1 MEDKTIKESL
11 PEFYKK
17 YNLGVDGG
25 QSISSVKVEVTKEFV
40 LYIPNFSARKKAVLK
55 HDIHHI
61 VTGYPSTFKGE
72 SEIGAWE
79 IGSGCK
85 HYWAAWVLDASGFMT
100 GIVFNLWGVLKAFAR
115 GRRTRN
121 LYYDDISTEEALHM
135 KVSELEKY
143 LYLDKYP
150 KNTKPT
156 FVDLILFAILAFFG
170 LIYSILTILLL
181 PFILIYTVY
190 IKSKIENNFL
200 TADKI
205 KT

>member
-1 MEDKTIKESL
+1 MEDKTIKELL
-11 PEFYKK
+11 PGFYKE
-17 YNLGVDGG
+17 YNLGMDGG
-25 QSISSVKVEVTKEFV
+25 QSSSFVRVEVTKKIT
-40 LYIPNFSARKKAVLK
+40 LYIPNFKARRKAVIK

-61 VTGYPSTFKGE
+61 VTGYRSTFKGE

-121 LYYDDISTEEALHM
+121 LYYDDISTEEALNM
-135 KVSELEKY
+135 KVSELKKC
-143 LYLDKYP
+143 LSLDKYP
-150 KNTKPT
+150 TNTKPT
-156 FVDLILFAILAFFG
+156 FVDLLLFAFFA
-170 LIYSILTILLL
+170 LIFSILSILLL
-181 PFILIYTVY
+181 PFIMIYTVY

-200 TADKI
+200 TAEKI
-205 KT
+205 ET